1 MADIPLHCNIC
12 PKEPDFSDL
21 SHLLTH
27 INSKA
32 HLAHHKNTELRAS
45 LDDVT
50 AKAKQDEYQ
59 QWYDNH
65 QVQKMLSQRLAA
77 KNSKDSTSRHPSKRA
92 IPRSALESK
101 EKKARKKQAATSV
114 SARVSKL
121 LYDC

>member
-1 MADIPLHCNIC
+1 MAHIPLHCNIC

-32 HLAHHKNTELRAS
+32 HLAHHKNTELRAA
-45 LDDVT
+45 LDDAT
-50 AKAKQDEYQ
+50 AKAKQNEYQ
-59 QWYDNH
+59 QWYDDH
-65 QVQKMLSQRLAA
+65 HVQKLLSERLAA
-77 KNSKDSTSRHPSKRA
+77 KTSKDSTSRYPSERA

-101 EKKARKKQAATSV
+101 DKKARKKQAATSA
-114 SARVSKL
+114 SQRVSKL